1 MPTMKDV
8 ALRANVGVGTVS
20 RYINQP
26 DSLKESTRLK
36 VERAIQE
43 LRYEPNEAA
52 RNFKKRQSQS
62 IALIIP
68 TVWHP
73 FYSEFAYHVER
84 ELFRRQFKLIL
95 CNSRNEAEREI
106 EYIDMLKK
114 NQIDGIIAITYSEEI
129 DSYVTSSLPIVSIDR
144 HFREDVVYV
153 SSDHLQGGRIAG
165 EQLVKRGCRSI
176 AYVGSKSKI
185 ENESMLR
192 KVGFEQYASEHAIS
206 YEIVEMN
213 EPITDKHHVI
223 RDFLQKNDSIDGLF
237 CMNDAWAIAALEVC
251 NELKKEVPRDL
262 QIIGFDGTRKSMED
276 RLTHSTIRQSI
287 ETLALTAVDA
297 LLMQVN
303 QMETNRK
310 YIIPVEFFEGN
321 TTKLLT
327 SE

>member
-1 MPTMKDV
+1 MKDV
-8 ALRANVGVGTVS
+8 ALRASVGVGTVS

-26 DSLKESTRLK
+26 DSLKESTRVK
-36 VERAIQE
+36 VEQAIQE
-43 LRYEPNEAA
+43 LQYEPNEVA

-165 EQLVKRGCRSI
+165 EQLVKRGCKSI

-192 KVGFEQYASEHAIS
+192 KVGFEQYATEHSIS
-206 YEIVEMN
+206 YVVVEKD
-213 EPITDKHHVI
+213 EPIIDKNHVI
-223 RDFLQKNDSIDGLF
+223 KEFLQKHDSVDGLF
-237 CMNDAWAIAALEVC
+237 CMNDAWAIAAIEVC
-251 NELKKEVPRDL
+251 RELEKDVPHDI
-262 QIIGFDGTRKSMED
+262 QIIGFDGIRKSMED
-276 RLTHSTIRQSI
+276 CLTHSTIRQSI

-297 LLMQVN
+297 LLAQVN
-303 QMETNRK
+303 QVEKNRK
-310 YIIPVEFFEGN
+310 YIVPVEFFEGN

-327 SE
+327 IE

>member
-1 MPTMKDV
+1 MKDV
-8 ALRANVGVGTVS
+8 AQKANVGVGTVS

-43 LRYEPNEAA
+43 LQYEPNEAA

-95 CNSRNEAEREI
+95 CNSRNEVEREI

-129 DSYVTSSLPIVSIDR
+129 DSYVTSNLPIVSIDR

-153 SSDHLQGGRIAG
+153 SSDHFKGGQIAI
-165 EQLVKRGCRSI
+165 EELLKRGCQSV
-176 AYVGSKSKI
+176 AYIGSKSKI

-192 KVGFEQYASEHAIS
+192 KVGFEQYAIDHQVE
-206 YEIVEMN
+206 YKIVEES
-213 EPITDKHHVI
+213 EPIVEKHRVI
-223 RDFLQKNDSIDGLF
+223 RDFLIQHPSIDGLF
-237 CMNDAWAIAALEVC
+237 CMNDTWAIAAIAVC
-251 NELKKEVPRDL
+251 NELGRGIPNDI
-262 QIIGFDGTRKSMED
+262 QIIGFDGARKSAED
-276 RLTHSTIRQSI
+276 FLTHSTIKQPI
-287 ETLALTAVDA
+287 EKLAFKAVDA
-297 LLMQVN
+297 LLLQINQVGN
-303 QMETNRK
+303 VRK
-310 YIIPVEFFEGN
+310 HILPVEFYEGN
-321 TTKLLT
+321 TTKPVDK
-327 SE
+327 

>member
-8 ALRANVGVGTVS
+8 AQKANVGVGTVS

-43 LRYEPNEAA
+43 LQYEPNEAA

-95 CNSRNEAEREI
+95 CNSRNEVEREI

-129 DSYVTSSLPIVSIDR
+129 DSYVTSNLPIVSIDR

-153 SSDHLQGGRIAG
+153 SSDHFKGGQIAI
-165 EQLVKRGCRSI
+165 EELLKRGCQSV
-176 AYVGSKSKI
+176 AYIGSKSKI

-192 KVGFEQYASEHAIS
+192 KVGFEQYAIDHQVE
-206 YEIVEMN
+206 YKIVEEL
-213 EPITDKHHVI
+213 EPIVERHRVI
-223 RDFLQKNDSIDGLF
+223 RDFLMQYPSIDGLF
-237 CMNDAWAIAALEVC
+237 CMNDAWAIAAIAVC
-251 NELKKEVPRDL
+251 NELGRDVPNDV
-262 QIIGFDGTRKSMED
+262 QIIGFDGARKSVED
-276 RLTHSTIRQSI
+276 SLTHSTIKQPI
-287 ETLALTAVDA
+287 EKLAFKAVDA
-297 LLMQVN
+297 LLLQINQVGN
-303 QMETNRK
+303 VRK
-310 YIIPVEFFEGN
+310 HILPVEFYEGN
-321 TTKLLT
+321 TTKPVDK
-327 SE
+327 

>member
-8 ALRANVGVGTVS
+8 AQKANVGVGTVS

-43 LRYEPNEAA
+43 LQYEPNEAA

-95 CNSRNEAEREI
+95 CNSRNEVEREI

-129 DSYVTSSLPIVSIDR
+129 DSYVTSNLPIVSIDR

-153 SSDHLQGGRIAG
+153 SSDHFKGGQIAI
-165 EQLVKRGCRSI
+165 EELLKRGCQSV
-176 AYVGSKSKI
+176 AYIGSKSKI

-192 KVGFEQYASEHAIS
+192 KVGFEQYAIDHQVE
-206 YEIVEMN
+206 YKIVEEL
-213 EPITDKHHVI
+213 EPIVERHRVI
-223 RDFLQKNDSIDGLF
+223 RDFLMQYPSIDGLF
-237 CMNDAWAIAALEVC
+237 CMNDAWAIAAIAVC
-251 NELKKEVPRDL
+251 NELGRDVPNDV
-262 QIIGFDGTRKSMED
+262 QIIGFDGARKSVED
-276 RLTHSTIRQSI
+276 SLTHSTIKQPI
-287 ETLALTAVDA
+287 EKLAFKAVDT
-297 LLMQVN
+297 LLLQINQVGN
-303 QMETNRK
+303 VRK
-310 YIIPVEFFEGN
+310 HILPVEFYEGN
-321 TTKLLT
+321 TTKPVDK
-327 SE
+327 

>member
-8 ALRANVGVGTVS
+8 AQKANVGVGTVS

-43 LRYEPNEAA
+43 LQYEPNEAA

-95 CNSRNEAEREI
+95 CNSRNEVEREI

-129 DSYVTSSLPIVSIDR
+129 DSYVTSNLPIVSIDR

-153 SSDHLQGGRIAG
+153 SSDHFKGGQIAI
-165 EQLVKRGCRSI
+165 EELLKRGCQSV
-176 AYVGSKSKI
+176 AYIGSKSKI

-192 KVGFEQYASEHAIS
+192 KVGFEQYAIDHQVE
-206 YEIVEMN
+206 YKIVEES
-213 EPITDKHHVI
+213 EPIVEKHRVI
-223 RDFLQKNDSIDGLF
+223 RDFLIQYPSIDGLF
-237 CMNDAWAIAALEVC
+237 CMNDTWAIAAIAVC
-251 NELKKEVPRDL
+251 NELGRGIPNDI
-262 QIIGFDGTRKSMED
+262 QIIGFDGARKSAED
-276 RLTHSTIRQSI
+276 FLTHSTIKQPI
-287 ETLALTAVDA
+287 EKLAFKAVDA
-297 LLMQVN
+297 LLLQINQVGN
-303 QMETNRK
+303 VRK
-310 YIIPVEFFEGN
+310 HILPVEFYEGN
-321 TTKLLT
+321 TTKPVDK
-327 SE
+327 

>member
-8 ALRANVGVGTVS
+8 AQKANVGVGTVS

-43 LRYEPNEAA
+43 LQYEPNEAA

-95 CNSRNEAEREI
+95 CNSRNEVEREI

-129 DSYVTSSLPIVSIDR
+129 DSYVTSNLPIVSIDR

-153 SSDHLQGGRIAG
+153 SSDHFKGGQIAI
-165 EQLVKRGCRSI
+165 EELLKRGCRSV
-176 AYVGSKSKI
+176 AYIGSKSKI

-192 KVGFEQYASEHAIS
+192 KVGFEQYAIDHQVE
-206 YEIVEMN
+206 YKIVEES
-213 EPITDKHHVI
+213 EPIVEKHRVI
-223 RDFLQKNDSIDGLF
+223 RDFLIKHPSIDGLF
-237 CMNDAWAIAALEVC
+237 CMNDTWAIATIAIC
-251 NELKKEVPRDL
+251 NELGRDIPNDI
-262 QIIGFDGTRKSMED
+262 QIIGFDGARKSVED
-276 RLTHSTIRQSI
+276 SLTYSTIKQPI
-287 ETLALTAVDA
+287 EKLAFTAVDA
-297 LLMQVN
+297 LLLQLNQVGN
-303 QMETNRK
+303 VRK
-310 YIIPVEFFEGN
+310 YILPVEFYEGN
-321 TTKLLT
+321 TTKPVDK
-327 SE
+327 

>member
-8 ALRANVGVGTVS
+8 AQKANVGVGTVS

-43 LRYEPNEAA
+43 LQYEPNEAA

-95 CNSRNEAEREI
+95 CNSRNEVEREI

-129 DSYVTSSLPIVSIDR
+129 DSYVTSNLPIVSIDR

-153 SSDHLQGGRIAG
+153 SSDHFKGGQIAI
-165 EQLVKRGCRSI
+165 EELLKRGCQSV
-176 AYVGSKSKI
+176 AYIGSKSKI

-192 KVGFEQYASEHAIS
+192 KVGFEQYAIDHQVE
-206 YEIVEMN
+206 YKIVEES
-213 EPITDKHHVI
+213 EPIVEKHRVI
-223 RDFLQKNDSIDGLF
+223 RDFLIQHPSIDGLF
-237 CMNDAWAIAALEVC
+237 CMNDTWAIAAIAVC
-251 NELKKEVPRDL
+251 NELGRGIPNDI
-262 QIIGFDGTRKSMED
+262 QIIGFDGARKSAED
-276 RLTHSTIRQSI
+276 FLTHSTIKQPI
-287 ETLALTAVDA
+287 EKLAFKAVDA
-297 LLMQVN
+297 LLLQINQVGN
-303 QMETNRK
+303 VRK
-310 YIIPVEFFEGN
+310 HILPVEFYEGN
-321 TTKLLT
+321 TTKPVDK
-327 SE
+327 